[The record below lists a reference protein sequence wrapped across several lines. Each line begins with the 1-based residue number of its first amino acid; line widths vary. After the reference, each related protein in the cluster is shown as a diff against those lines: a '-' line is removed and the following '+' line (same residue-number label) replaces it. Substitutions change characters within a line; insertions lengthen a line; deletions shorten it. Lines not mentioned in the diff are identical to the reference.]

1 MSSRTAKF
9 ASAIFASLIVGAP
22 LTTISDSAAGADDE
36 CLSSPKDQTPQG
48 GHWYYRIDRVTKRH
62 CWYLKED
69 DEKPSQA
76 AAKLVSPK
84 VVPPFQRSV
93 ADARAEL
100 PAQGRTEQP
109 NQPNQ
114 GNRLTSADVSVS
126 AMNRDTKP
134 SVAEI
139 PRTVVASRWL
149 GQSEADSANSTTLL
163 TSPTPLANPMP
174 GSSVSNGPM
183 TNSNSPMANKVDSD
197 TNLGAA
203 APTQPPLQPLAAGQF
218 AADLSSAT
226 SAYPIQMLLAA
237 MMGAL
242 ALAGLLGRVIFKF
255 VGPRRPASR
264 RGRGRRGA
272 IWKSAAT
279 GGRAASRVYP
289 GADALPRPDFP
300 RDLDEVNDP
309 DDRIA
314 ELLRDFSRK
323 GRKGSKLR
331 QPSVGLFL

>member
-36 CLSSPKDQTPQG
+36 CLSSPKDQTSQG

-69 DEKPSQA
+69 AEKPSQA
-76 AAKLVSPK
+76 AAKPVSPK
-84 VVPPFQRSV
+84 VVAPFQRSI

-100 PAQGRTEQP
+100 PAQERTE
-109 NQPNQ
+109 QPNQ
-114 GNRLTSADVSVS
+114 GNRLTSADVAVG
-126 AMNRDTKP
+126 AMNSDTKP
-134 SVAEI
+134 PVAEI
-139 PRTVVASRWL
+139 PRMVVGSRWL
-149 GQSEADSANSTTLL
+149 GQSEADSANSAAFL
-163 TSPTPLANPMP
+163 TNPTPLASPMP

-183 TNSNSPMANKVDSD
+183 ANSNSAIANKVDSD

-203 APTQPPLQPLAAGQF
+203 APIQPPSPPLAAGQF
-218 AADLSSAT
+218 AADLSSTT
-226 SAYPIQMLLAA
+226 SAYPVQMLLAA

-242 ALAGLLGRVIFKF
+242 ALAGLLGRVIIKF

-279 GGRAASRVYP
+279 GGRAASRAYP
-289 GADALPRPDFP
+289 GAEALPQPDFP

-309 DDRIA
+309 GDRIA

-323 GRKGSKLR
+323 SGKGIKQR

>member
-36 CLSSPKDQTPQG
+36 CLSSPKDQAPQG

-76 AAKLVSPK
+76 AAKPVSPK
-84 VVPPFQRSV
+84 VVAPFQRSI
-93 ADARAEL
+93 AEARAEL

-109 NQPNQ
+109 NQ
-114 GNRLTSADVSVS
+114 GNRLTSTDVAVS
-126 AMNRDTKP
+126 TMNRDTKP
-134 SVAEI
+134 PVAEI
-139 PRTVVASRWL
+139 PQTVIGSRWL
-149 GQSEADSANSTTLL
+149 GQSEADAANSATLL
-163 TSPTPLANPMP
+163 TNPTPLASPMP
-174 GSSVSNGPM
+174 SGSVSNGPM
-183 TNSNSPMANKVDSD
+183 ANSNSPMANKVVSD

-203 APTQPPLQPLAAGQF
+203 APTQPPSPPLAAGQF

-226 SAYPIQMLLAA
+226 SAYPVQTLLAA

-242 ALAGLLGRVIFKF
+242 ALAGLLGRVIIKF

-264 RGRGRRGA
+264 RGRRGA

-289 GADALPRPDFP
+289 GADALPPGADFP

-323 GRKGSKLR
+323 SGKGKKLR

>member
-1 MSSRTAKF
+1 
-9 ASAIFASLIVGAP
+9 
-22 LTTISDSAAGADDE
+22 
-36 CLSSPKDQTPQG
+36 
-48 GHWYYRIDRVTKRH
+48 
-62 CWYLKED
+62 
-69 DEKPSQA
+69 
-76 AAKLVSPK
+76 
-84 VVPPFQRSV
+84 
-93 ADARAEL
+93 
-100 PAQGRTEQP
+100 
-109 NQPNQ
+109 
-114 GNRLTSADVSVS
+114 
-126 AMNRDTKP
+126 
-134 SVAEI
+134 
-139 PRTVVASRWL
+139 
-149 GQSEADSANSTTLL
+149 
-163 TSPTPLANPMP
+163 
-174 GSSVSNGPM
+174 
-183 TNSNSPMANKVDSD
+183 MANKVDSD

-203 APTQPPLQPLAAGQF
+203 APTQPPSPPLAAGQF

-226 SAYPIQMLLAA
+226 SAYPVQTLLAA

-289 GADALPRPDFP
+289 GADALPLGADFP

-323 GRKGSKLR
+323 SGKGKKLR

>member
-36 CLSSPKDQTPQG
+36 CLSSPKDPTPQG

-76 AAKLVSPK
+76 AAKPVSPK
-84 VVPPFQRSV
+84 VVAPFQRSI
-93 ADARAEL
+93 AEARAEL

-109 NQPNQ
+109 NQ
-114 GNRLTSADVSVS
+114 GNRLTSADVAVS
-126 AMNRDTKP
+126 ATNRDTKP
-134 SVAEI
+134 PVAEI
-139 PRTVVASRWL
+139 PRTVAGSRWL
-149 GQSEADSANSTTLL
+149 GQSEADSANSATLL
-163 TSPTPLANPMP
+163 TNPTPLASPMP

-183 TNSNSPMANKVDSD
+183 ANSIGPIANKVDSD

-203 APTQPPLQPLAAGQF
+203 APVQPPSPAAGRF

-226 SAYPIQMLLAA
+226 SAYPVQMLLAA

-242 ALAGLLGRVIFKF
+242 ALAGLLGRAIIKF

-264 RGRGRRGA
+264 RGRGHRGA

-279 GGRAASRVYP
+279 GGRTASRVYP

-300 RDLDEVNDP
+300 RDLDEVSDP

-323 GRKGSKLR
+323 SGKGKRQR

>member
-36 CLSSPKDQTPQG
+36 CLSSPKDQAPQG

-76 AAKLVSPK
+76 AAKPVSPK
-84 VVPPFQRSV
+84 VVAPFQRSI
-93 ADARAEL
+93 AEARAEL

-109 NQPNQ
+109 NQ
-114 GNRLTSADVSVS
+114 GNRLTSTDVAVS
-126 AMNRDTKP
+126 TMNRDTKP
-134 SVAEI
+134 PVAEI
-139 PRTVVASRWL
+139 PQTVIGSRWL
-149 GQSEADSANSTTLL
+149 GQSEADAANSATLL
-163 TSPTPLANPMP
+163 TNPTPLASPMP
-174 GSSVSNGPM
+174 SSSVSNGPM
-183 TNSNSPMANKVDSD
+183 ANSNSPMANKVVSD

-203 APTQPPLQPLAAGQF
+203 APTQPPSPPLAAGQF

-226 SAYPIQMLLAA
+226 SAYPVQTLLAA

-242 ALAGLLGRVIFKF
+242 ALAGLLGRVIIKF

-264 RGRGRRGA
+264 RGRRGA

-289 GADALPRPDFP
+289 GADALPLGADFP

-323 GRKGSKLR
+323 SGKGKKLR

>member
-22 LTTISDSAAGADDE
+22 LTTFSDSAAGADDE
-36 CLSSPKDQTPQG
+36 CLSSPKDQAPQG

-76 AAKLVSPK
+76 AAKPVSPK
-84 VVPPFQRSV
+84 VVAPFQRSI
-93 ADARAEL
+93 AEARAEL

-109 NQPNQ
+109 NQ
-114 GNRLTSADVSVS
+114 GNRLTSTDVAVS
-126 AMNRDTKP
+126 TMNRDTKP
-134 SVAEI
+134 PVAEI
-139 PRTVVASRWL
+139 PQTVIGSRWL
-149 GQSEADSANSTTLL
+149 GQSEADSANSAALL

-174 GSSVSNGPM
+174 SSSVSNGPM
-183 TNSNSPMANKVDSD
+183 ANSNSPMANKVVSD

-203 APTQPPLQPLAAGQF
+203 APTQPPSPPLAAGQF

-226 SAYPIQMLLAA
+226 SAYPVQTLLAA

-242 ALAGLLGRVIFKF
+242 ALAGLLGRVIIKF

-264 RGRGRRGA
+264 RGRRGA

-289 GADALPRPDFP
+289 GADALPPGADFP

-323 GRKGSKLR
+323 SGKGKKLR

>member
-9 ASAIFASLIVGAP
+9 ALAIFASLIAGAP
-22 LTTISDSAAGADDE
+22 LATVSHSAAGVDDE
-36 CLSSPKDQTPQG
+36 CLSSPKTSQG

-69 DEKPSQA
+69 DEKLSQVA
-76 AAKLVSPK
+76 PK
-84 VVPPFQRSV
+84 PVLPKTAPPIQRSM

-100 PAQGRTEQP
+100 PVQGRIEQP
-109 NQPNQ
+109 NP
-114 GNRLTSADVSVS
+114 GNRLTPADVAV
-126 AMNRDTKP
+126 AAINRDTKP
-134 SVAEI
+134 PVAEI
-139 PRTVVASRWL
+139 PPSVVASRWL
-149 GQSEADSANSTTLL
+149 GQLGADASNSPTLL
-163 TSPTPLANPMP
+163 TSPTPLSSPKP
-174 GSSVSNGPM
+174 STSVSNGL
-183 TNSNSPMANKVDSD
+183 NSNSALANKDDSD
-197 TNLGAA
+197 TNAGAA
-203 APTQPPLQPLAAGQF
+203 APARPPSPLAAGQF

-226 SAYPIQMLLAA
+226 SAYPVQMLLAA

-242 ALAGLLGRVIFKF
+242 ALAGLLGRVIFKLI
-255 VGPRRPASR
+255 GPRRPANR
-264 RGRGRRGA
+264 RVRGRRGA

-289 GADALPRPDFP
+289 GADALPPRPDFP
-300 RDLDEVNDP
+300 RDLDEVNEP

-323 GRKGSKLR
+323 GRKGKKQR

>member
-1 MSSRTAKF
+1 MSNRTAKLV
-9 ASAIFASLIVGAP
+9 AAIFASILAGANFAAVAENATKTPDSCLAGPKGAP
-22 LTTISDSAAGADDE
+22 SA
-36 CLSSPKDQTPQG
+36 G
-48 GHWYYRIDRVTKRH
+48 GHWYYRIDRITKRH

-76 AAKLVSPK
+76 AAKPVSPK
-84 VVPPFQRSV
+84 VVAPFQRSITE
-93 ADARAEL
+93 ARAEL
-100 PAQGRTEQP
+100 PAQGRNEQP
-109 NQPNQ
+109 SQ
-114 GNRLTSADVSVS
+114 GNRLTSTDVAVS
-126 AMNRDTKP
+126 AVDRDTKP
-134 SVAEI
+134 PVAEI
-139 PRTVVASRWL
+139 PQTVVGSRWL
-149 GQSEADSANSTTLL
+149 GQSEADSANSATLL

-174 GSSVSNGPM
+174 GSSVSNGP
-183 TNSNSPMANKVDSD
+183 TANKVDSD

-203 APTQPPLQPLAAGQF
+203 ALTQPPSPPLAAGQF
-218 AADLSSAT
+218 AADLSSGT
-226 SAYPIQMLLAA
+226 SAYPVQMLLAA

-264 RGRGRRGA
+264 GGRGRRGA

-279 GGRAASRVYP
+279 GDRAASRVYP
-289 GADALPRPDFP
+289 GADALSPRPDFP
-300 RDLDEVNDP
+300 RDLDEVSDP

-323 GRKGSKLR
+323 SSKGKQR

>member
-22 LTTISDSAAGADDE
+22 LTTFSDSAAGADDE
-36 CLSSPKDQTPQG
+36 CLSSPKDQAPQG

-62 CWYLKED
+62 CWYLKQD

-76 AAKLVSPK
+76 AAKPVSPK
-84 VVPPFQRSV
+84 VVAPFQRSI
-93 ADARAEL
+93 AEARAEL
-100 PAQGRTEQP
+100 PTQGRTE
-109 NQPNQ
+109 QPNQ
-114 GNRLTSADVSVS
+114 GNRLTSADVAVS
-126 AMNRDTKP
+126 TMNRDTKP
-134 SVAEI
+134 PVAEI
-139 PRTVVASRWL
+139 PQTVVGSRWL
-149 GQSEADSANSTTLL
+149 GQSEADSANSATIL
-163 TSPTPLANPMP
+163 TSPTPLASPMP
-174 GSSVSNGPM
+174 SSSVSNG
-183 TNSNSPMANKVDSD
+183 PMANKVDSD

-203 APTQPPLQPLAAGQF
+203 APTQPPSPPLAAGQF
-218 AADLSSAT
+218 AADVSSAT
-226 SAYPIQMLLAA
+226 SAYPVQMLLAA

-289 GADALPRPDFP
+289 GADALPPQPDFP
-300 RDLDEVNDP
+300 RDLDEVSDP

-323 GRKGSKLR
+323 SGKVKKQR

>member
-22 LTTISDSAAGADDE
+22 LTTFSDSAAGADDE
-36 CLSSPKDQTPQG
+36 CLSSPKDQAPQG

-62 CWYLKED
+62 CWYLKQD

-76 AAKLVSPK
+76 AAKPVSPK
-84 VVPPFQRSV
+84 VVAPFQRSI
-93 ADARAEL
+93 AEARAEL
-100 PAQGRTEQP
+100 PTQGRTE
-109 NQPNQ
+109 QPNQ
-114 GNRLTSADVSVS
+114 GNRLTSADVAVS
-126 AMNRDTKP
+126 TMNRDTKP
-134 SVAEI
+134 PVAEI
-139 PRTVVASRWL
+139 PQTVVGSRWL
-149 GQSEADSANSTTLL
+149 GQSEADSANSATFL
-163 TSPTPLANPMP
+163 TSPTPLASPMP
-174 GSSVSNGPM
+174 SSSVSNG
-183 TNSNSPMANKVDSD
+183 PMANKVDSD

-203 APTQPPLQPLAAGQF
+203 APTQPPSPPLAAGQF
-218 AADLSSAT
+218 AADVSSAT
-226 SAYPIQMLLAA
+226 SAYPVQMLLAA

-289 GADALPRPDFP
+289 GADALPPQPDFP
-300 RDLDEVNDP
+300 RDLDEVSDP

-323 GRKGSKLR
+323 SGKGKKQR